1 MEECE
6 MNIREL
12 ESVIFDDNPKKVK
25 AAHMLVN
32 NDYADKD
39 ETKSLEEIAKEVG
52 VDRKTLYHWRQEP
65 IFLRYCEQLSEV
77 KLIEFR
83 SLVDSQLIKAIKGTS
98 ANGIPSMKALDLYYK
113 LSGRLVERSEVVTA
127 DESSSRAQ
135 PLNDET
141 IAKEIEELRAMIK
154 H

>member
-1 MEECE
+1 

-12 ESVIFDDNPKKVK
+12 ETMLFDDTPKKVK

-32 NDYADKD
+32 NDYATKD
-39 ETKSLEEIAKEVG
+39 ETKSLEEIAEEVG
-52 VDRKTLYHWRQEP
+52 VDRKTLYNWRQEP
-65 IFLRYCEQLSEV
+65 IFLKYCEQLSEV

-98 ANGIPSMKALDLYYK
+98 SNGIPSMKALDLYYK

-127 DESSSRAQ
+127 DESVASTR

-141 IAKEIEELRAMIK
+141 IAKELEELRAKIK

>member
-1 MEECE
+1 

-12 ESVIFDDNPKKVK
+12 ESHLYADNPKKVK
-25 AAHMLVN
+25 AAHLLVN
-32 NDYADKD
+32 NDYVSKEEAK
-39 ETKSLEEIAKEVG
+39 TQEEIAEELG
-52 VDRKTLYHWRQEP
+52 VTRQTLYTWRQDP
-65 IFLRYCEQLSEV
+65 IFLKYCEQLSEV

-98 ANGIPSMKALDLYYK
+98 SNGIPSMKALDLYYK

-127 DESSSRAQ
+127 EEASVKTR
-135 PLNDET
+135 PLND
-141 IAKEIEELRAMIK
+141 KEIERELAELQSKLK